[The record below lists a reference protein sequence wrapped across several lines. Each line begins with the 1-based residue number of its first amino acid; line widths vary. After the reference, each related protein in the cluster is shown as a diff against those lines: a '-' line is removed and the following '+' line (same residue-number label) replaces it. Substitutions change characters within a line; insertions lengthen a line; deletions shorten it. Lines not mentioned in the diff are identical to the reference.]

1 MPPKQCHLGNES
13 QNQKLNQQTNNLFQQ
28 SSTSQANIDTNN
40 VNPCAKNNNKKVIN
54 SSNSD
59 SIQTFTR
66 VQKQVDIIKYSTSGR
81 TMYGNFNPF
90 LGQSAAEYMNT
101 VLASRTATTSPATT
115 GQYTLNAS
123 INNELIGIGND
134 LTETNPNIFIRCVI
148 PPTRNCI
155 KPLKNKF

>member
-1 MPPKQCHLGNES
+1 MPRYFIPGSNSLS
-13 QNQKLNQQTNNLFQQ
+13 Q
-28 SSTSQANIDTNN
+28 SNIDTNN
-40 VNPCAKNNNKKVIN
+40 VCPCANNINTKVKN
-54 SSNSD
+54 SSNSTAL
-59 SIQTFTR
+59 QNFTR
-66 VQKQVDIIKYSTSGR
+66 VQKQVDIINYSTSGR

-101 VLASRTATTSPATT
+101 VLASRTATTNPSTT

>member
-1 MPPKQCHLGNES
+1 MPRYFIPGSNSLS
-13 QNQKLNQQTNNLFQQ
+13 Q
-28 SSTSQANIDTNN
+28 SNIDTNN
-40 VNPCAKNNNKKVIN
+40 VCPCANNINTKVKN
-54 SSNSD
+54 SSNSTAL
-59 SIQTFTR
+59 QNFTR
-66 VQKQVDIIKYSTSGR
+66 VQKQVDIINYSTSGK

-101 VLASRTATTSPATT
+101 VLASRTVTTNTSTSPATT

-123 INNELIGIGND
+123 INNELVGLGNS

-148 PPTRNCI
+148 PPSRNCI

>member
-1 MPPKQCHLGNES
+1 MRRHFIPGSNSLS
-13 QNQKLNQQTNNLFQQ
+13 Q
-28 SSTSQANIDTNN
+28 SNIDTNN
-40 VNPCAKNNNKKVIN
+40 VCPCANNINTKVKN
-54 SSNSD
+54 SSNSTAL
-59 SIQTFTR
+59 QNFTR
-66 VQKQVDIIKYSTSGR
+66 VQKQVDIINYSTSSR

-101 VLASRTATTSPATT
+101 VLASRNTSSTNPSTT

-123 INNELIGIGND
+123 INNELVGLGND

-148 PPTRNCI
+148 PPSRNCI

>member
-1 MPPKQCHLGNES
+1 MRRHFIPGSNSLS
-13 QNQKLNQQTNNLFQQ
+13 Q
-28 SSTSQANIDTNN
+28 SNIDTNN
-40 VNPCAKNNNKKVIN
+40 VCPCANDINTKVKN
-54 SSNSD
+54 SSNSTTL
-59 SIQTFTR
+59 QNFTR
-66 VQKQVDIIKYSTSGR
+66 VQKQVNIINYSTSGR

-90 LGQSAAEYMNT
+90 LGQSATEYMNT
-101 VLASRTATTSPATT
+101 VLASRNTSSTNPSTT

-123 INNELIGIGND
+123 INNELVGLVGIGND

>member
-1 MPPKQCHLGNES
+1 MPRYFIPGSNSLS
-13 QNQKLNQQTNNLFQQ
+13 Q
-28 SSTSQANIDTNN
+28 SNIDTNN
-40 VNPCAKNNNKKVIN
+40 VCPCANNINTKVKN
-54 SSNSD
+54 SSNSTAL
-59 SIQTFTR
+59 QNFTR
-66 VQKQVDIIKYSTSGR
+66 VQKQVDIINYSTSGK

-90 LGQSAAEYMNT
+90 LGQSATEYMNT
-101 VLASRTATTSPATT
+101 VLASRNTSSTNLSTT

-123 INNELIGIGND
+123 INNELVGLGNGG

>member
-1 MPPKQCHLGNES
+1 MPRYFIPGSNSLS
-13 QNQKLNQQTNNLFQQ
+13 Q
-28 SSTSQANIDTNN
+28 SNIDTNN
-40 VNPCAKNNNKKVIN
+40 VCPCANNINTKVKN
-54 SSNSD
+54 SSNSTAL
-59 SIQTFTR
+59 QNFTR
-66 VQKQVDIIKYSTSGR
+66 VQKQVDIINYSTSGR

-101 VLASRTATTSPATT
+101 VLASRNTSSTNTSTNPVTN

-123 INNELIGIGND
+123 INNELVGLVGIGNN

>member
-1 MPPKQCHLGNES
+1 MRRQFIPGSNSLS
-13 QNQKLNQQTNNLFQQ
+13 Q
-28 SSTSQANIDTNN
+28 SNIDTNN
-40 VNPCAKNNNKKVIN
+40 VCPCANNINTKVKN
-54 SSNSD
+54 SSNSTAL
-59 SIQTFTR
+59 QNFTR
-66 VQKQVDIIKYSTSGR
+66 VQKQVDIINYSTSGK

-90 LGQSAAEYMNT
+90 LGQSATEYMNT
-101 VLASRTATTSPATT
+101 VLASRNTSSTNLSTT

-123 INNELIGIGND
+123 INNELVGLGNGG

>member
-1 MPPKQCHLGNES
+1 MRRQFIPGSNSLS
-13 QNQKLNQQTNNLFQQ
+13 Q
-28 SSTSQANIDTNN
+28 SNIDTNN
-40 VNPCAKNNNKKVIN
+40 VCPCANNINTKVKN
-54 SSNSD
+54 SSNSTAL
-59 SIQTFTR
+59 QNFTR
-66 VQKQVDIIKYSTSGR
+66 VQKQVDIINYSTSGR

-101 VLASRTATTSPATT
+101 VLASRTATTNPSTT

>member
-1 MPPKQCHLGNES
+1 MPRYFIPGSNSLS
-13 QNQKLNQQTNNLFQQ
+13 Q
-28 SSTSQANIDTNN
+28 SNIDTNN
-40 VNPCAKNNNKKVIN
+40 VCPCANNINTKVIN
-54 SSNSD
+54 SSNSTA
-59 SIQTFTR
+59 QQNFTR
-66 VQKQVDIIKYSTSGR
+66 VQKQVDIINYSTSGR

-101 VLASRTATTSPATT
+101 VLASRTMTTNTSTSPATN

-123 INNELIGIGND
+123 INNELVGLVGLGND

-148 PPTRNCI
+148 PPSRNCI

>member
-1 MPPKQCHLGNES
+1 MPRYFIPGSNSLS
-13 QNQKLNQQTNNLFQQ
+13 Q
-28 SSTSQANIDTNN
+28 SNIDTNN
-40 VNPCAKNNNKKVIN
+40 VCPCANNINTKVKN
-54 SSNSD
+54 SSNSTAL
-59 SIQTFTR
+59 QNFTR
-66 VQKQVDIIKYSTSGR
+66 VQKQVDIINYSTSGR

-90 LGQSAAEYMNT
+90 LGQSATEYMNT
-101 VLASRTATTSPATT
+101 VLASRNTSSTNLSTT

-123 INNELIGIGND
+123 INNELVGLGNGG

>member
-1 MPPKQCHLGNES
+1 MPRYFIPGSNS
-13 QNQKLNQQTNNLFQQ
+13 LNQ
-28 SSTSQANIDTNN
+28 SNIDTNN
-40 VNPCAKNNNKKVIN
+40 VCPCANNINTKVKN
-54 SSNSD
+54 SSNSTAL
-59 SIQTFTR
+59 QNFTR
-66 VQKQVDIIKYSTSGR
+66 VQKQVDIINYSTSGR

-90 LGQSAAEYMNT
+90 LGQSATEYMNT
-101 VLASRTATTSPATT
+101 VLASRNTSSTNTSTT

-123 INNELIGIGND
+123 INNELVGLVGIGNN

>member
-1 MPPKQCHLGNES
+1 MPRYFIPGSNSLS
-13 QNQKLNQQTNNLFQQ
+13 Q
-28 SSTSQANIDTNN
+28 SNIDTNN
-40 VNPCAKNNNKKVIN
+40 VCPCANNINTKVKN
-54 SSNSD
+54 SSNSTAL
-59 SIQTFTR
+59 QNFTR
-66 VQKQVDIIKYSTSGR
+66 VQKQVDIINYSTSGK

-90 LGQSAAEYMNT
+90 LGQSATEYMNT
-101 VLASRTATTSPATT
+101 VLASRNTSSTNLSTT

-123 INNELIGIGND
+123 INNELVGLVGIGND

>member
-1 MPPKQCHLGNES
+1 MPRYFIPGSNSLS
-13 QNQKLNQQTNNLFQQ
+13 Q
-28 SSTSQANIDTNN
+28 SNIDTNN
-40 VNPCAKNNNKKVIN
+40 VCPCANNINTKVKN
-54 SSNSD
+54 SSNSTAL
-59 SIQTFTR
+59 QNFTR
-66 VQKQVDIIKYSTSGR
+66 VQKQVDIINYSTSSR

-90 LGQSAAEYMNT
+90 LGQSATEYMNT
-101 VLASRTATTSPATT
+101 VLASRNTSSTNPSTT

-123 INNELIGIGND
+123 INNELVGLVGIGND

>member
-1 MPPKQCHLGNES
+1 MPRYFIPGSNSLS
-13 QNQKLNQQTNNLFQQ
+13 Q
-28 SSTSQANIDTNN
+28 SNIDTNN
-40 VNPCAKNNNKKVIN
+40 VCPCANNINTKVKN
-54 SSNSD
+54 SSNSTAL
-59 SIQTFTR
+59 QNFTR
-66 VQKQVDIIKYSTSGR
+66 VQKQVDIINYSTSGK

-90 LGQSAAEYMNT
+90 LGQSATEYMNT
-101 VLASRTATTSPATT
+101 VLASRNTSSTNPSTT

-123 INNELIGIGND
+123 INNELVGLVGIGND

>member
-1 MPPKQCHLGNES
+1 MPRYFIPGSNSLS
-13 QNQKLNQQTNNLFQQ
+13 Q
-28 SSTSQANIDTNN
+28 SNIDTNN
-40 VNPCAKNNNKKVIN
+40 VCPCANNINTKVKN
-54 SSNSD
+54 SSNSTTL
-59 SIQTFTR
+59 QNFTR
-66 VQKQVDIIKYSTSGR
+66 VQKQVDIINYSTSGR

-101 VLASRTATTSPATT
+101 VLASRNTSSTSPATNV
-115 GQYTLNAS
+115 QYTLNAS
-123 INNELIGIGND
+123 INNELVGLVGIGNN

>member
-1 MPPKQCHLGNES
+1 MPRYFIPGSNSLS
-13 QNQKLNQQTNNLFQQ
+13 Q
-28 SSTSQANIDTNN
+28 SNIDTNN
-40 VNPCAKNNNKKVIN
+40 VCPCANNINTKVKN
-54 SSNSD
+54 SSNSTAL
-59 SIQTFTR
+59 QNFTR
-66 VQKQVDIIKYSTSGR
+66 VQKQVDIINYSTSSR

-101 VLASRTATTSPATT
+101 VLASRGVTTNTSTSPATNV
-115 GQYTLNAS
+115 QYTLNAS
-123 INNELIGIGND
+123 INNELVGLGNGG

>member
-1 MPPKQCHLGNES
+1 MPRYFIPGSNSLS
-13 QNQKLNQQTNNLFQQ
+13 Q
-28 SSTSQANIDTNN
+28 SNIDTNN
-40 VNPCAKNNNKKVIN
+40 VCPCANNINTKVKN
-54 SSNSD
+54 SSNSTAL
-59 SIQTFTR
+59 QNFTR
-66 VQKQVDIIKYSTSGR
+66 VQKQVDIINYSTSGR

-90 LGQSAAEYMNT
+90 LGQSATEYMNT
-101 VLASRTATTSPATT
+101 VLASRNTSSTNLSTT

-123 INNELIGIGND
+123 INNELVGLVGIGND

>member
-1 MPPKQCHLGNES
+1 MPRYFIPGSNSLS
-13 QNQKLNQQTNNLFQQ
+13 Q
-28 SSTSQANIDTNN
+28 SNIDTNN
-40 VNPCAKNNNKKVIN
+40 VCPCANNINTKVKN
-54 SSNSD
+54 SSNSTAL
-59 SIQTFTR
+59 QNFTR
-66 VQKQVDIIKYSTSGR
+66 VQKQVDIINYSTSGR

-101 VLASRTATTSPATT
+101 VLASRTVTTNPSTNPSTNPVT
-115 GQYTLNAS
+115 NGQYTLNAS
-123 INNELIGIGND
+123 INNELVGIGNN